1 MKNYAEPLLSTHTIY
16 YCVIV
21 QFQTIPVDKMGILLS
36 RAAQWTTASSGTG
49 KLAFT
54 PMNESLLEE
63 ILCFVEQ
70 FNSQHPQ
77 EAEHV
82 FDEPLQWR
90 TTLVASDF
98 KTDYDIRL
106 V

>member
-1 MKNYAEPLLSTHTIY
+1 
-16 YCVIV
+16 
-21 QFQTIPVDKMGILLS
+21 MGITLS
-36 RAAQWTTASSGTG
+36 RAAHWTTASSSTG
-49 KLAFT
+49 KLEAT
-54 PMNESLLEE
+54 PMNELLLKE
-63 ILCFVEQ
+63 ILSFVEE
-70 FNSQHPQ
+70 FSSQHPQ

-82 FDEPLQWR
+82 FKEPLQWT